1 MEKNK
6 SKEIKMVY
14 DLKDVVAI
22 ILVVILIGLILFAF
36 VSTFKDGLEERTL
49 DRCIKAK
56 DAGLVL
62 EYCKEVD
69 KATWIMH
76 ENKED
81 YGTVKMEEK
90 WK

>member
-6 SKEIKMVY
+6 SKEVKMSY
-14 DLKDVVAI
+14 DLKDVLATI
-22 ILVVILIGLILFAF
+22 IVVVLIGLILFAF
-36 VSTFKDGLEERTL
+36 VTAFKDGIEERAL

-62 EYCKEVD
+62 EYCKGVN

-90 WK
+90 